1 MVLLETGVAILETE
15 NSVDSI
21 RFKDIHLLIEV
32 LKTKSLRELSRKL
45 GTSPGQI
52 SKAVRGLEQK
62 LGVQL
67 LNRSLRGIEVTA
79 EGADL
84 LPHLEE
90 ILSLRESL
98 RGELKKAKKDELFCV
113 ASTSF
118 ISTHLLPQ
126 TFAHFQTHAPSARFR
141 LIDLPPSQFVPVG
154 LRNGFQVCIHIDALE
169 WPRTWTSIEV
179 GDVKWE
185 LYCRADHAI
194 AKRPG
199 LDSVLQHP
207 FVYPVYWSDQGIRFG
222 DDGCPTPIR
231 KRIRGYETV
240 TATAAAEVVRH
251 SDQLGFLPNLVM
263 QPLLNQRLVRKL
275 SLPAWKPV
283 KRTVY
288 LTVKNDVKQSVF
300 LKLKDLL
307 QRNLLSLG

>member
-1 MVLLETGVAILETE
+1 MFVLETGVAFMETE
-15 NSVDSI
+15 NPIDSI
-21 RFKDIHLLIEV
+21 RFKDLHLLNEV
-32 LKTKSLRELSRKL
+32 LKTKSLREQARKL

-52 SKAVRGLEQK
+52 SKTVKSLEKK

-67 LNRSLRGIEVTA
+67 LNRSLRGIEITA
-79 EGADL
+79 EGSDL

-90 ILSLRESL
+90 MLSLRESL
-98 RGELKKAKKDELFCV
+98 RGEIKKAAKDELFCV

-126 TFAHFQTHAPSARFR
+126 TFAQFQTLAPSGRFR
-141 LIDLPPSQFVPVG
+141 LVDLPPSQFVPVG
-154 LRNGFQVCIHIDALE
+154 LRNGFQICIHIDPLE

-185 LYCRADHAI
+185 LYCRAGHALG
-194 AKRPG
+194 KRPTQE
-199 LDSVLQHP
+199 SVLHYP

-222 DDGCPTPIR
+222 DDGCPLPIR
-231 KRIRGYETV
+231 KRVRGYETA

-263 QPLLNQRLVRKL
+263 QPLLNQRLVRKI

-307 QRNLLSLG
+307 QRNLLALG